1 MASYAL
7 IDAVRDEADVAGA
20 FQIKHSIRGV
30 RSDENGVRV
39 EIQWQMR
46 FENAQ
51 TGGSMGRKA
60 RTELV
65 VADMEGW
72 QLIAQRQDPLFG
84 AITSESLEGRENPGG
99 RERRKGRG
107 R

>member
-72 QLIAQRQDPLFG
+72 QLIAQRQEPLFG
-84 AITSESLEGRENPGG
+84 AITSESLEGRENPGR